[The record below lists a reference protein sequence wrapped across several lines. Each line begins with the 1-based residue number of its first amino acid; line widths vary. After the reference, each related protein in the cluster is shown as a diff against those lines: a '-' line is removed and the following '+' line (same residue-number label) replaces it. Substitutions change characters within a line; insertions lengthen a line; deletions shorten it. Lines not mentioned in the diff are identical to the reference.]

1 MTHILSSI
9 FYSIN
14 FFSDIGE
21 VVSVRLIVNPE
32 GKHVSYS
39 FVEFASSYEANKVR
53 LVFVVMLTKVLSYLK
68 ISVYL

>member
-21 VVSVRLIVNPE
+21 VVSVRLIVDHS
-32 GKHVSYS
+32 GKHVGCG
-39 FVEFASSYEANKVR
+39 FVEFASANEAKKVR
-53 LVFVVMLTKVLSYLK
+53 LVYCLMMKSIEVV
-68 ISVYL
+68 I